1 MTNLGLAM
9 GVKAAGAGRR
19 WTLGM
24 IAAAGLAIA
33 VATAAVGAQGA
44 APSQLIKVRLG
55 GDMTQTRLVIDLQ
68 KPVSGR
74 LISDGA
80 ADRTIVIGLP
90 DISTDGNLDGDG
102 QGLVRGWSVERQG
115 GMARLKIVLLRDAV
129 VARRFLLPP
138 SDGVKTYR
146 YVIDLQARGPAP
158 PMTQMALAAPVPTRI
173 KAPVASGR
181 KVIVIDAGHGGK
193 DPGAAGDRSRE
204 KDVNLAAA
212 KALKARLE
220 RSGRY
225 RVVLTRDDDTFV
237 PLEQRVAIAR
247 RAQADL
253 FISLHAD
260 SGPETAQGASV
271 YTLSEKGER
280 RVGQVLRRDDQLF
293 NINYGS
299 PTVGQILLD
308 LTQRSTKNRSAGF
321 AELMLDHI
329 SACSPLLRRSHRDGS
344 LVVLLAPDVPA
355 VLLEMGF
362 ITNDADERRLTDP
375 AGRRRMMNAV
385 GDSIDAWFAAKP
397 MAG

>member
-1 MTNLGLAM
+1 M
-9 GVKAAGAGRR
+9 GFRAAGAGRR
-19 WTLGM
+19 WTLGT
-24 IAAAGLAIA
+24 IVAIGAAIA
-33 VATAAVGAQGA
+33 VAAAAVGAQGA
-44 APSQLIKVRLG
+44 PPPELLRVRLG
-55 GDMTQTRLVIDLQ
+55 GDMVQTRVVIDLQ
-68 KPVSGR
+68 KSVSGR

-90 DISTDGNLDGDG
+90 DVSSAMLEGDG
-102 QGLVRGWSVERQG
+102 QGLVRGWSIERQSG
-115 GMARLKIVLLRDAV
+115 QTRLKIRLLRDAV

-138 SDGVKTYR
+138 GDGVTTYR
-146 YVIDLQARGPAP
+146 YVIDLQGRGAMPPLASPAP
-158 PMTQMALAAPVPTRI
+158 APGKPTRI
-173 KAPVASGR
+173 RAPAPNAR

-193 DPGAAGDRSRE
+193 DPGAAGARSRE

-220 RSGRY
+220 KSGRY
-225 RVVLTRDDDTFV
+225 RVVLTRSDDTFI
-237 PLEQRVAIAR
+237 PLEERVAIAR
-247 RAQADL
+247 RASADL

-271 YTLSEKGER
+271 YTLSERGER
-280 RVGQVLRRDDQLF
+280 RVNQVLGRDDRLF
-293 NINYGS
+293 NVSYGNPS
-299 PTVGQILLD
+299 VSQILLD

-329 SACSPLLRRSHRDGS
+329 STCAPLLRRSHRDGS

-375 AGRRRMMNAV
+375 AGRRRMMDAV
-385 GDSIDAWFAAKP
+385 GDAIDAWFAARP
-397 MAG
+397 AA

>member
-1 MTNLGLAM
+1 M
-9 GVKAAGAGRR
+9 GFRAAGAGRR
-19 WTLGM
+19 WTLGT

-33 VATAAVGAQGA
+33 VAMAAAGAEGA
-44 APSQLIKVRLG
+44 PPPELLRVRLG
-55 GDMTQTRLVIDLQ
+55 GDMTQTRVVIDLQ
-68 KPVSGR
+68 KSVSGR
-74 LISDGA
+74 LISDGS
-80 ADRTIVIGLP
+80 ADRTVVIGLP
-90 DISTDGNLDGDG
+90 DVSAANIEGDG
-102 QGLVRGWSVERQG
+102 QGLVQRWSVERQG
-115 GMARLKIVLLRDAV
+115 GQARLKIALLRDAT

-138 SDGVKTYR
+138 GDGVKTYR
-146 YVIDLQARGPAP
+146 YVVDLVGRGPAP
-158 PMTQMALAAPVPTRI
+158 PMSAPAPRGPTTI
-173 KAPVASGR
+173 KAPAPVGR

-193 DPGAAGDRSRE
+193 DPGAAGARSRE

-225 RVVLTRDDDTFV
+225 RVVLTREDDTFI

-247 RAQADL
+247 RASADL

-271 YTLSEKGER
+271 YTLSERGER
-280 RVGQVLRRDDQLF
+280 RVGQVLGRDDRLF
-293 NINYGS
+293 NVNYGNPS
-299 PTVGQILLD
+299 VGQILLD

-329 SACSPLLRRSHRDGS
+329 STCAPLLRRSHRDGS

-362 ITNDADERRLTDP
+362 ITNDQDERRLTDP
-375 AGRRRMMNAV
+375 SGRRRMMDAV
-385 GDSIDAWFAAKP
+385 GDAIDAWFAAKP
-397 MAG
+397 IA

>member
-1 MTNLGLAM
+1 MR
-9 GVKAAGAGRR
+9 AAGAGRR
-19 WTLGM
+19 WTLGT
-24 IAAAGLAIA
+24 IAAVGLAIA
-33 VATAAVGAQGA
+33 AAAVGLSAQGA
-44 APSQLIKVRLG
+44 PPPELLKVRLG
-55 GDMTQTRLVIDLQ
+55 GDMTQTRVVVDLQ
-68 KPVSGR
+68 KPVSGK
-74 LISDGA
+74 LLSDGA
-80 ADRTIVIGLP
+80 ADRLVVIGLP
-90 DISTDGNLDGDG
+90 DVSVGLDMEGTG
-102 QGLVRGWSVERQG
+102 QGLVQSWSVERKG
-115 GMARLKIVLLRDAV
+115 GQARLKIALLRDAV

-138 SDGVKTYR
+138 GDGVKTYR
-146 YVIDLQARGPAP
+146 YVIDLQGRGPAP
-158 PMTQMALAAPVPTRI
+158 PMSQVAAAAPMAPTRI
-173 KAPVASGR
+173 KAPAPATR

-204 KDVNLAAA
+204 KDINLAAA
-212 KALKARLE
+212 RALKVRLE

-225 RVVLTRDDDTFV
+225 RVVLTRSDDTFV

-329 SACSPLLRRSHRDGS
+329 STCAPLLRRSHRDGS

-362 ITNDADERRLTDP
+362 ITNDADERRLIDP
-375 AGRRRMMNAV
+375 AGRRRMMDAV
-385 GDSIDAWFAAKP
+385 GDSIDAWFAARP

>member
-1 MTNLGLAM
+1 MGLR
-9 GVKAAGAGRR
+9 AAGAGRR
-19 WTLGM
+19 WTLGT
-24 IAAAGLAIA
+24 IAAVGLAVAVAAAGLS
-33 VATAAVGAQGA
+33 AQGA
-44 APSQLIKVRLG
+44 PPPELLKVRLG
-55 GDMTQTRLVIDLQ
+55 GDMTQTRVVIDLQ

-80 ADRTIVIGLP
+80 ADRLVVIALP
-90 DISTDGNLDGDG
+90 DVSSANIEGSG

-115 GMARLKIVLLRDAV
+115 GQARLKITLLRDAV
-129 VARRFLLPP
+129 IARRFLLPP
-138 SDGVKTYR
+138 GDGVKTYR
-146 YVIDLQARGPAP
+146 YVIDLQGRGPAP
-158 PMTQMALAAPVPTRI
+158 PMSAVPPTAPPMPTRI
-173 KAPVASGR
+173 QASLTVGR

-193 DPGAAGDRSRE
+193 DPGAAGARSRE

-220 RSGRY
+220 SSGRY

-247 RAQADL
+247 RASADL

-260 SGPETAQGASV
+260 SGPETALGASV
-271 YTLSEKGER
+271 YTLSERGER
-280 RVGQVLRRDDQLF
+280 RVGQVVGRNDRLF
-293 NINYGS
+293 NVSYGS
-299 PTVGQILLD
+299 PTVSQILLD

-329 SACSPLLRRSHRDGS
+329 STCSPLLRRSHRDGS

-362 ITNDADERRLTDP
+362 ITNDTDERRLTDP
-375 AGRRRMMNAV
+375 AGRRRMMDAV
-385 GDSIDAWFAAKP
+385 GDAIDAWFAAKP
-397 MAG
+397 VA

>member
-1 MTNLGLAM
+1 MGLR
-9 GVKAAGAGRR
+9 AAGAGRR
-19 WTLGM
+19 WTLGT
-24 IAAAGLAIA
+24 IAAVGLAIA
-33 VATAAVGAQGA
+33 AAAVGLSAQGA
-44 APSQLIKVRLG
+44 PPPELLKVRLG
-55 GDMTQTRLVIDLQ
+55 GDMTQTRVVVDLQ
-68 KPVSGR
+68 KPVSGK
-74 LISDGA
+74 LLSDGA
-80 ADRTIVIGLP
+80 ADRLVVIGLP
-90 DISTDGNLDGDG
+90 DVSVGLDMEGTG
-102 QGLVRGWSVERQG
+102 QGLVQSWSVERKG
-115 GMARLKIVLLRDAV
+115 GQARLKIALLRDAV

-138 SDGVKTYR
+138 GDGVKTYR
-146 YVIDLQARGPAP
+146 YVIDLQGRGPAP
-158 PMTQMALAAPVPTRI
+158 PMSQVAAAAPMAPTRI
-173 KAPVASGR
+173 KAPAPATR

-204 KDVNLAAA
+204 KDINLAAA
-212 KALKARLE
+212 RALKVRLE

-225 RVVLTRDDDTFV
+225 RVVLTRSDDTFV

-329 SACSPLLRRSHRDGS
+329 STCAPLLRRSHRDGS

-362 ITNDADERRLTDP
+362 ITNDADERRLIDP
-375 AGRRRMMNAV
+375 AGRRRMMDAV
-385 GDSIDAWFAAKP
+385 GDSIDAWFAARP

>member
-1 MTNLGLAM
+1 MGLR
-9 GVKAAGAGRR
+9 AAGAGRR

-24 IAAAGLAIA
+24 IAAVGLAVA
-33 VATAAVGAQGA
+33 VAAVGLGAQGA
-44 APSQLIKVRLG
+44 PPTELLKVRLG
-55 GDMTQTRLVIDLQ
+55 GDMTQTRVVIDLR

-80 ADRTIVIGLP
+80 ADRIVVIGLP
-90 DISTDGNLDGDG
+90 DISSASIDGGG
-102 QGLVRGWSVERQG
+102 QGLVRNWTVERQG
-115 GMARLKIVLLRDAV
+115 GQARLKIALLRDAV

-138 SDGVKTYR
+138 GDGVATYR
-146 YVIDLQARGPAP
+146 YVIDLQGRGPAP
-158 PMTQMALAAPVPTRI
+158 PMNPVAGPVIPAPTPI
-173 KAPVASGR
+173 KATAPLGR

-193 DPGAAGDRSRE
+193 DPGAAGARSRE

-212 KALKARLE
+212 KALKVRLE

-225 RVVLTRDDDTFV
+225 RVVLTRDDDTFI

-247 RAQADL
+247 RASADL

-271 YTLSEKGER
+271 YTLSERGER
-280 RVGQVLRRDDQLF
+280 RVGQVLGRDDRLF
-293 NINYGS
+293 NVSYGS
-299 PTVGQILLD
+299 PSVGQILLD

-329 SACSPLLRRSHRDGS
+329 STCAPLLRRSHRDGS

-375 AGRRRMMNAV
+375 AGRRRMMDAV
-385 GDSIDAWFAAKP
+385 GDSIDAWFAARP
-397 MAG
+397 MA